1 MSTEPIAAANT
12 PADDV
17 LASEKGLLITVLLLV
32 LLGAVAMLLIQ

>member
-1 MSTEPIAAANT
+1 MTTEPVAAATT

-17 LASEKGLLITVLLLV
+17 LASEKGLLITVLVMV